1 MPYYKILLP
10 VMSGILYVKNECR
23 NPSDL
28 RMDSLYM
35 KVRNLRFPLDAQKK
49 RRTFVAIGGQ
59 VERKGKFGWKCL
71 K

>member
-1 MPYYKILLP
+1 
-10 VMSGILYVKNECR
+10 
-23 NPSDL
+23 
-28 RMDSLYM
+28 M

-59 VERKGKFGWKCL
+59 VEGEGKFGWKCL